1 VNVAVPAGGTRTAS
15 AGAALRAA
23 QPWLSLA
30 ARLVLAVVFAAAG
43 WPKLL
48 DPDGTVRSV
57 RAFRLVPDVLVPAFG
72 YGLPMLELALAALLL
87 VGLLTR
93 PAAAAVGVLLIMFMI
108 GIAAAWARGLS
119 IECGCFGASGGP
131 VVDPTRGYALDLV
144 RDAGL
149 LVLAGWL
156 VASPR
161 SRFSLDRR
169 LGLGPPAS
177 SLSSRS
183 ADG

>member
-1 VNVAVPAGGTRTAS
+1 VNVAVPTRGSRAAS
-15 AGAALRAA
+15 AGAVLRTA

-57 RAFRLVPDVLVPAFG
+57 RAYRLVPELLVPAFG

-93 PAAAAVGVLLIMFMI
+93 PAAAVVGVLLVMFMI

-131 VVDPTRGYALDLV
+131 VVDPTRGYALDLL

-149 LVLAGWL
+149 LALAVWL
-156 VASPR
+156 VVVPR
-161 SRFSLDRR
+161 SRFSLDAR
-169 LGLGPPAS
+169 LGLGAP
-177 SLSSRS
+177 LSSAS
-183 ADG
+183 VDG

>member
-1 VNVAVPAGGTRTAS
+1 VNVAVPTRGSRPAS
-15 AGAALRAA
+15 AGAALRTA
-23 QPWLSLA
+23 QPWVSLA

-57 RAFRLVPDVLVPAFG
+57 RAYRLVPELFVPAFG

-93 PAAAAVGVLLIMFMI
+93 PAAAVVGVLLVMFMI
-108 GIAAAWARGLS
+108 GIAAAWVRGLS

-131 VVDPTRGYALDLV
+131 VVDPTRGYALDLL

-149 LVLAGWL
+149 LALAVWL
-156 VASPR
+156 VVVPR
-161 SRFSLDRR
+161 SRFSLDAR
-169 LGLGPPAS
+169 LGV
-177 SLSSRS
+177 
-183 ADG
+183 